1 MKHQHTKLVGFSII
15 LYALVLGSCSPGER
29 EAEAAVDRNGETSP
43 AVQAGEAVVLETA
56 TFKVEGMTCAG
67 CVLGARTA
75 LQRLDGVEKAEVS
88 YEEERAVVSYDP
100 DRVTP
105 EEMAEAIAQ
114 VGFRALLADRE

>member
-1 MKHQHTKLVGFSII
+1 MKRQHTKLVGFSII
-15 LYALVLGSCSPGER
+15 LCALALGSCSPGES

-43 AVQAGEAVVLETA
+43 AAQASEAVVLETA

-88 YEEERAVVSYDP
+88 YER
-100 DRVTP
+100 T
-105 EEMAEAIAQ
+105 
-114 VGFRALLADRE
+114 